1 MNITRPVYYKKQ
13 ELLTIREHLSSPL
26 PHLCFFWGRVR
37 VAHLFSFLYCL
48 IMCLYVLSSMLCCP
62 LCYPHKNDG
71 RFIFAATC
79 LQEGSCLIYVICVCL
94 CIVVSNTYC
103 VVFLFVF
110 VLCTLCF
117 QSLSIVYFGL
127 PHWLFSMLNVITHT
141 FLLLVIIGNSFSTFI
156 FVRHKTNGSDFACT
170 I

>member
-1 MNITRPVYYKKQ
+1 MLRCSKVEVIATQILRSSTRFGWPLRNVHISNDNGSVTLDFVFLLLLSPDLSLYMNITRPVYYKKQ

-26 PHLCFFWGRVR
+26 PHLCFFLGRVR

-79 LQEGSCLIYVICVCL
+79 L
-94 CIVVSNTYC
+94 
-103 VVFLFVF
+103 
-110 VLCTLCF
+110 
-117 QSLSIVYFGL
+117 
-127 PHWLFSMLNVITHT
+127 
-141 FLLLVIIGNSFSTFI
+141 
-156 FVRHKTNGSDFACT
+156 
-170 I
+170 